1 MKIIEGGVCA
11 AKGFKAGAMRCGI
24 RKSHTKKDLAMIL
37 SDCVCNASAVYTTNR
52 VKASPI
58 LLTKEHLADGKA
70 QAVIV
75 NSGNA
80 NACAPFGMENA
91 RRQAK
96 AGARALGVSEEN
108 VIVAST
114 GVIGQTL
121 NVSVIENVY
130 VAGGIGSGINM
141 KNAVTIGMLPDID
154 RELFEYLGNT
164 SLSGAYA
171 MARSDC
177 AVDKVDELASNM
189 TYLELSTNPRYMDEF
204 VAACFLPHTNRELF
218 PSSIQE

>member
-1 MKIIEGGVCA
+1 
-11 AKGFKAGAMRCGI
+11 MRCGI

-114 GVIGQTL
+114 LSLIHIWYSSMSLTM
-121 NVSVIENVY
+121 
-130 VAGGIGSGINM
+130 AGEM
-141 KNAVTIGMLPDID
+141 
-154 RELFEYLGNT
+154 
-164 SLSGAYA
+164 
-171 MARSDC
+171 
-177 AVDKVDELASNM
+177 
-189 TYLELSTNPRYMDEF
+189 
-204 VAACFLPHTNRELF
+204 FLPKNSSVSS
-218 PSSIQE
+218 PSLVIS

>member
-37 SDCVCNASAVYTTNR
+37 SDCVCKRTAVYTTNR

-96 AGARALGVSEEN
+96 AARVRWAFRRKSK
-108 VIVAST
+108 S
-114 GVIGQTL
+114 
-121 NVSVIENVY
+121 
-130 VAGGIGSGINM
+130 
-141 KNAVTIGMLPDID
+141 
-154 RELFEYLGNT
+154 
-164 SLSGAYA
+164 
-171 MARSDC
+171 
-177 AVDKVDELASNM
+177 
-189 TYLELSTNPRYMDEF
+189 
-204 VAACFLPHTNRELF
+204 
-218 PSSIQE
+218 

>member
-121 NVSVIENVY
+121 PVEAIEAH
-130 VAGGIGSGINM
+130 AGEMEM
-141 KNAVTIGMLPDID
+141 KYDN
-154 RELFEYLGNT
+154 
-164 SLSGAYA
+164 SL
-171 MARSDC
+171 
-177 AVDKVDELASNM
+177 
-189 TYLELSTNPRYMDEF
+189 
-204 VAACFLPHTNRELF
+204 VAA
-218 PSSIQE
+218 

>member
-96 AGARALGVSEEN
+96 APPQASMEDGGLAQLGERLPCKQEVS
-108 VIVAST
+108 
-114 GVIGQTL
+114 
-121 NVSVIENVY
+121 
-130 VAGGIGSGINM
+130 GSIPL
-141 KNAVTIGMLPDID
+141 I
-154 RELFEYLGNT
+154 
-164 SLSGAYA
+164 
-171 MARSDC
+171 
-177 AVDKVDELASNM
+177 
-189 TYLELSTNPRYMDEF
+189 STN
-204 VAACFLPHTNRELF
+204 
-218 PSSIQE
+218 

>member
-37 SDCVCNASAVYTTNR
+37 SDCVCNASAVYHDQPRQGITDFTD
-52 VKASPI
+52 KGTS
-58 LLTKEHLADGKA
+58 ADGKA

-114 GVIGQTL
+114 GVIGRRFRLRRSRLMQ
-121 NVSVIENVY
+121 
-130 VAGGIGSGINM
+130 
-141 KNAVTIGMLPDID
+141 
-154 RELFEYLGNT
+154 
-164 SLSGAYA
+164 
-171 MARSDC
+171 ARW
-177 AVDKVDELASNM
+177 
-189 TYLELSTNPRYMDEF
+189 R
-204 VAACFLPHTNRELF
+204 
-218 PSSIQE
+218 

>member
-80 NACAPFGMENA
+80 NACAPFGKKTGKG
-91 RRQAK
+91 RRAC
-96 AGARALGVSEEN
+96 AGRF
-108 VIVAST
+108 
-114 GVIGQTL
+114 
-121 NVSVIENVY
+121 
-130 VAGGIGSGINM
+130 GGKCNRS
-141 KNAVTIGMLPDID
+141 ID
-154 RELFEYLGNT
+154 RRH
-164 SLSGAYA
+164 
-171 MARSDC
+171 RSD
-177 AVDKVDELASNM
+177 ASG
-189 TYLELSTNPRYMDEF
+189 
-204 VAACFLPHTNRELF
+204 
-218 PSSIQE
+218 

>member
-114 GVIGQTL
+114 GVIGQMQFGFQHRFTARTGL
-121 NVSVIENVY
+121 TDGARTSGRPCPKPLPGHSPWSVVMP
-130 VAGGIGSGINM
+130 V
-141 KNAVTIGMLPDID
+141 
-154 RELFEYLGNT
+154 RLGR
-164 SLSGAYA
+164 
-171 MARSDC
+171 RS
-177 AVDKVDELASNM
+177 
-189 TYLELSTNPRYMDEF
+189 
-204 VAACFLPHTNRELF
+204 
-218 PSSIQE
+218 

>member
-108 VIVAST
+108 VIVAYS
-114 GVIGQTL
+114 
-121 NVSVIENVY
+121 
-130 VAGGIGSGINM
+130 
-141 KNAVTIGMLPDID
+141 
-154 RELFEYLGNT
+154 
-164 SLSGAYA
+164 
-171 MARSDC
+171 
-177 AVDKVDELASNM
+177 
-189 TYLELSTNPRYMDEF
+189 
-204 VAACFLPHTNRELF
+204 
-218 PSSIQE
+218 